1 MRSIGH
7 ADEIVRQV
15 RSRTSS
21 IPRRLEAF
29 IPGSVVQARDRNL
42 AINAKLCVLSLS
54 VNTKSIT

>member
-29 IPGSVVQARDRNL
+29 IPGSVV
-42 AINAKLCVLSLS
+42 
-54 VNTKSIT
+54 